1 MTSQSQVPQPL
12 NLVTGA
18 AGYVGGE
25 VVRQLLERKARV
37 RAMVRNP
44 AQAEPLQRLGLE
56 VVVADL
62 QKPETLPAAVQG
74 VTHLYHVASL
84 FRAAGLPESV
94 FHDINAEGTR
104 RLLDAAIAAGV
115 KRFVHCSTGGVLG
128 HIENP
133 PADENAPYN
142 PGDSYQRSK
151 LEGEQIAMDYFRSG
165 RIRGVVI
172 RPAMVYGPGDTR
184 NLKMFRMIARGK
196 FFYIGDGKT
205 KVHFVDVR
213 DLARGFILAMEHDE
227 LNAEIYH
234 VPGAK
239 SVTQKE
245 MAEMIAH
252 ELGVRPPWIHLP
264 VKPMQWLGSA
274 CEAICAPLG
283 IDPPIFRRRVDF
295 FTKHR
300 EFNGAKAARDLGY
313 RPAQSLEDEV
323 REITRWYR
331 QHDWL

>member
-1 MTSQSQVPQPL
+1 LTPKPEAQQPIS
-12 NLVTGA
+12 LVTGA

-25 VVRQLLERKARV
+25 VVRQLLERKATV

-44 AQAEPLQRLGLE
+44 SQAAELERLGVE

-74 VTHLYHVASL
+74 VTYLYHVASL

-104 RLLDAAIAAGV
+104 RLLDSAIAAGV

-128 HIENP
+128 HIQNP

-142 PGDSYQRSK
+142 PGDAYQRSK

-165 RIRGVVI
+165 KIRGVVI

-184 NLKMFRMIARGK
+184 NLKMFRMIARRK
-196 FFYIGDGKT
+196 FFYVGDGTT

-234 VPGAK
+234 IPGPK

-245 MAEMIAH
+245 MAEMIAN

-323 REITRWYR
+323 RENTRWYR

>member
-1 MTSQSQVPQPL
+1 MTPKPEAQQPIS
-12 NLVTGA
+12 LVTGA

-44 AQAEPLQRLGLE
+44 SQAAELERLGVE

-74 VTHLYHVASL
+74 VTYLYHVASL

-104 RLLDAAIAAGV
+104 RLLDSAIAAGV

-128 HIENP
+128 HIQNP

-142 PGDSYQRSK
+142 PGDAYQRSK

-165 RIRGVVI
+165 KIRGVVI

-184 NLKMFRMIARGK
+184 NLKMFRMIARRK
-196 FFYIGDGKT
+196 FFYVGDGTT

-234 VPGAK
+234 IPGPK

-245 MAEMIAH
+245 MAEMIAN

-323 REITRWYR
+323 RENTRWYR

>member
-1 MTSQSQVPQPL
+1 MTPKPEAQQPIS
-12 NLVTGA
+12 LVTGA

-25 VVRQLLERKARV
+25 VIRQLLERKTRV

-44 AQAEPLQRLGLE
+44 SQAAELERLGVE

-74 VTHLYHVASL
+74 VTYLYHVASL

-104 RLLDAAIAAGV
+104 RVLDSAIAAGV

-128 HIENP
+128 HIKNP

-142 PGDSYQRSK
+142 PGDAYQRSK
-151 LEGEQIAMDYFRSG
+151 LDGEKIAMEYFRSG

-184 NLKMFRMIARGK
+184 NLKMFRMIARRK
-196 FFYIGDGKT
+196 FFYVGDGKT

-213 DLARGFILAMEHDE
+213 DLAHGFILAMEHDE

-234 VPGAK
+234 VPGPK

-245 MAEMIAH
+245 MAEMIAN

>member
-1 MTSQSQVPQPL
+1 L

>member
-1 MTSQSQVPQPL
+1 MTPKPEAQQPIS
-12 NLVTGA
+12 LVTGA

-44 AQAEPLQRLGLE
+44 SQAAELERLGVE

-62 QKPETLPAAVQG
+62 QKPETLPGAVQG
-74 VTHLYHVASL
+74 VTYLYHVASL

-104 RLLDAAIAAGV
+104 RLLDSAIAAGV

-128 HIENP
+128 HIQNP

-142 PGDSYQRSK
+142 PGDAYQRSK

-165 RIRGVVI
+165 KIRGVVI

-184 NLKMFRMIARGK
+184 NLKMFRMIARRK
-196 FFYIGDGKT
+196 FFYVGDGKT

-234 VPGAK
+234 VPGPK

-245 MAEMIAH
+245 MAEMIAN